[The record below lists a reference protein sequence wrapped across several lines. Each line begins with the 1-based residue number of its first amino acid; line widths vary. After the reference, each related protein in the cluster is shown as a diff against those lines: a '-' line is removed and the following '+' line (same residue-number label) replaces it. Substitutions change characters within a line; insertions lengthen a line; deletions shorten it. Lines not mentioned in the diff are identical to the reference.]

1 MEDCRSLGAESR
13 RHPSMGMLSSSG
25 STRRIIHAILTL
37 ATFQLFTGY
46 HTKSGCATHDRR
58 QSRLTWHK
66 DNWSSHLAAL
76 DDDSIPV
83 RASSYREK
91 FLQVVAKNT
100 KVALFLCTALIGT
113 ETALTREADA
123 RFDDT
128 LQIPLFKFDGIFC
141 MNYTVNGNQ
150 YRGIVD
156 TGSPFLIV
164 PSVNTRI
171 WGYTSPTSPP
181 YIDSGLT
188 KTTEIFGGQDYETY
202 WKIGD
207 FGLSNSYALK
217 SVVFASVGE
226 DIMRPPGGVFVGLI
240 KYKAEDIRPTLLGQ
254 MQYSSIQFDAL
265 NKELILSKKAL
276 IKSAEEESSAV
287 KMVDLRALGDPVYHY
302 AAKVKSLEINGYKI
316 AENSTIYAV
325 FDTGTTGCVLSD
337 DLMNDY
343 ETPNPIRTVRIIL
356 TGENGNDV
364 IIESGATRDEIFVVT
379 AAKIPWF
386 TKEPEV
392 LQNYFDDTTVEVV
405 RKPAVDSDSTVSALY
420 SDEDGDEE
428 IISANIARRLLNE
441 PQVVVIGLT
450 FFKNKVLTI
459 DIDDGRVSLVNSKKR
474 A

>member
-1 MEDCRSLGAESR
+1 
-13 RHPSMGMLSSSG
+13 
-25 STRRIIHAILTL
+25 
-37 ATFQLFTGY
+37 
-46 HTKSGCATHDRR
+46 
-58 QSRLTWHK
+58 
-66 DNWSSHLAAL
+66 
-76 DDDSIPV
+76 
-83 RASSYREK
+83 
-91 FLQVVAKNT
+91 
-100 KVALFLCTALIGT
+100 
-113 ETALTREADA
+113 
-123 RFDDT
+123 
-128 LQIPLFKFDGIFC
+128 

-171 WGYTSPTSPP
+171 WGFTSPTSPP
-181 YIDSGLT
+181 YIDSGLS

-276 IKSAEEESSAV
+276 IKSAEEKSSAV

-343 ETPNPIRTVRIIL
+343 ETPNPIRSVRIIL
-356 TGENGNDV
+356 SGENGNDV

-405 RKPAVDSDSTVSALY
+405 RKPPVDSNTSVSGLY
-420 SDEDGDEE
+420 SDEDGDDE

-474 A
+474 